1 MEAIVDDLVQHA
13 LTFASVLNTGKCT
26 SHSNVVR
33 LELSDHILPQ
43 APCAE
48 THAIAEVAD
57 PAPIVLAHVEVIV
70 VAKFK
75 ARVTELA
82 VTAVERFLGQLE
94 VPLEIDRVLDLVE
107 LKYARS
113 QGLFVAQAM

>member
-13 LTFASVLNTGKCT
+13 LTFASVLNTGKRT

-33 LELSDHILPQ
+33 LELCDHILPQ

-94 VPLEIDRVLDLVE
+94 VPLEIDRVLDLIE
-107 LKYARS
+107 LKYAWS
-113 QGLFVAQAM
+113 QGLFVAQTM